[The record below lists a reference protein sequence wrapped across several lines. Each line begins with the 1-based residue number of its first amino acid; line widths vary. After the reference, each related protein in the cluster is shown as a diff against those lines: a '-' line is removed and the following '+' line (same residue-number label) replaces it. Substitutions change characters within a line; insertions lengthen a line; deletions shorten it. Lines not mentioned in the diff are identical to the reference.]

1 MVEPGEFLITQWL
14 FNAAAGKYDI
24 DLAESCA
31 QLQNIG
37 DLSMDASMVLDY
49 GVERG
54 RADGRELVARQY
66 GGTCTPDD
74 VMLTFGSQESL
85 YLFYRS
91 FLSAGDH
98 VITTVPGW
106 QQSWEIPRV
115 CGCEVSML
123 QWTPGEPFDTAA
135 LADLI
140 RPDTRLVVLCS
151 PGNPSGCVLTDAEWS
166 AIVSVLERAGIW
178 LLSDEE
184 FLTDLSQ
191 SVIWKYPRSLSVSS
205 LSKMYGLPG
214 VRLGWAAVSS
224 DEGRQVMTRM
234 VNYKRYVTLASSP
247 VLESLALGILADYD
261 AQRERYQGLLRSGID
276 YVISFADSFSDL
288 VTLVPPQGTPYAWFN
303 LHAPITSME
312 LARRLLSEHRTL
324 IMPAEVF
331 GTEMGFRFS
340 YARTAEVMSAGIDR
354 FGALLKE
361 L

>member
-1 MVEPGEFLITQWL
+1 MIKPGEFLITQWL
-14 FNAAAGKYDI
+14 FSTAAGNYDI

-31 QLQNIG
+31 QLQNVA
-37 DLSMDASMVLDY
+37 DLSMETNMLLDY
-49 GVERG
+49 GPQRG

-66 GGTCTPDD
+66 GGTCTADD

-85 YLFYRS
+85 YVFYRT

-106 QQSWEIPRV
+106 QQSWEIPRA
-115 CGCEVSML
+115 CGCEVSMMP
-123 QWTPGEPFDTAA
+123 WTPGEPFDAGA
-135 LADLI
+135 LADLV
-140 RPDTRLVVLCS
+140 RPETRLLVLCS
-151 PGNPSGCVLTDAEWS
+151 PGNPSGCVLTDEEWS
-166 AIVSVLERAGIW
+166 AIVSVLDRTGIW

-184 FLTDLSQ
+184 FLTDLSR
-191 SVIWKYPRSLSVSS
+191 SAIWKYPRSLSVSS

-214 VRLGWAAVSS
+214 LRLGWAAVSS
-224 DEGRQVMTRM
+224 DEGRQAMAQM
-234 VNYKRYVTLASSP
+234 VNYKRYISLANSP
-247 VLESLALGILADYD
+247 VCEHLGVGVLADFGN
-261 AQRERYQGLLRSGID
+261 QSERYQGLLASGID
-276 YVISFADSFSDL
+276 YVTSFADSFRDL

-312 LARRLLSEHRTL
+312 LAQRLLAEHRTL

-340 YARTAEVMSAGIDR
+340 YARPAEVMEAGVDR
-354 FGALLKE
+354 FSTLLKE